1 MRQQEGDAMKAQ
13 MFSNLATAAVMAM
26 TMTAAAQS
34 TTQAASHDA
43 GPDAA
48 KAKRVI
54 VVSLEDRKLALVENG
69 QVKKVYSVSV
79 GKPSTPSPTGTFTI
93 ERRVANPVYHHN
105 GKTVQPGPG
114 NPVGTRWMGLSKTGY
129 GIHGTNEPKSIGK
142 AASHGCIRMGQA
154 DLEEFYAQVEVGD
167 TVELIGERNKETVR
181 VFGSQTVPAALGT
194 VETAQID
201 DATPAQAD
209 ATKTVAA
216 DTGADLQ

>member
-1 MRQQEGDAMKAQ
+1 
-13 MFSNLATAAVMAM
+13 
-26 TMTAAAQS
+26 
-34 TTQAASHDA
+34 
-43 GPDAA
+43 
-48 KAKRVI
+48 
-54 VVSLEDRKLALVENG
+54 
-69 QVKKVYSVSV
+69 
-79 GKPSTPSPTGTFTI
+79 
-93 ERRVANPVYHHN
+93 
-105 GKTVQPGPG
+105 
-114 NPVGTRWMGLSKTGY
+114 
-129 GIHGTNEPKSIGK
+129 
-142 AASHGCIRMGQA
+142 MGQA